1 MKNLTKE
8 LIGRND
14 VLFISIR
21 DNSDYPLYD
30 QEIVGIYKFSSPKDL
45 EAALKD
51 SGLIPQKGDKEW
63 EQYVKYVF
71 KGDEVAASIEAIAQH
86 LAVNKTF
93 YDSTYLFCIGGLNA
107 PVK

>member
-14 VLFISIR
+14 ALFISIY
-21 DNSDYPLYD
+21 DDSDYPLYD

-51 SGLIPQKGDKEW
+51 SDLIPQKGDESW
-63 EQYVKYVF
+63 ERYVKYVF
-71 KGDEVAASIEAIAQH
+71 KGDENAASIEAIAQR
-86 LAVNKTF
+86 LAIDKKF
-93 YDSTYLFCIGGLNA
+93 YDGTHFFCIGGVNT